1 MYLSGVSNALATV
14 KVKIFLYLLA
24 CLYCRVY
31 CYQNTEENKLG
42 RIFFRTPLITR
53 YLDEW
58 TSLISTSDVGR
69 ARSLSIKGKRIL

>member
-24 CLYCRVY
+24 CLYYRVY
-31 CYQNTEENKLG
+31 CYQNTEENRLG

-53 YLDEW
+53 Y
-58 TSLISTSDVGR
+58 
-69 ARSLSIKGKRIL
+69 